1 MVPDTFKSTCGF
13 QAIIVVQC
21 VFEGALTLPG
31 NLNIILPPP
40 ACFDDH
46 LALRSGTVGHCGTT
60 LLTTSARPL
69 SKCKQA
75 SKETDL
81 YLYKNLV
88 AWGRFVQMEFKKQPM
103 YLASINAYTC
113 VRAWTASHFTSFAS
127 LIPDAPSSRHHAR
140 HCAEQSLQ
148 THRCP
153 VTSGLSEMNLQFIL
167 VSHVSL
173 LIRKNLE
180 EISVEIYSRSKVF
193 AGEASTEFLPVLVA
207 VLPPVCPCLGR
218 AGCAGLICCYFAKN
232 GKPNPQDVYII
243 TYYKLYITYYT

>member
-1 MVPDTFKSTCGF
+1 MVPETFKSTCGF
-13 QAIIVVQC
+13 QAIIVLHSLVTSHHSTSPC
-21 VFEGALTLPG
+21 LFRRSPCASKWHCRALWY
-31 NLNIILPPP
+31 NLI
-40 ACFDDH
+40 DH
-46 LALRSGTVGHCGTT
+46 KC
-60 LLTTSARPL
+60 RPL
-69 SKCKQA
+69 SKWKQA

-103 YLASINAYTC
+103 HLASINAYTC
-113 VRAWTASHFTSFAS
+113 VRAWTASHFIQPCHFTSFAS
-127 LIPDAPSSRHHAR
+127 LIPDAPSPRHHAR

-193 AGEASTEFLPVLVA
+193 SGEASTEFLPVLVA

-243 TYYKLYITYYT
+243 TCYKLYITYYT